1 VDVSRLTGALV
12 LAAALAAA
20 IVAVAGS
27 MREHPRAAA
36 SVPHAVA
43 DGDRS
48 LDCLTLNVYWEA
60 RSEPPLGQLADA
72 AVTLNR
78 VDHPAFPDDVCA
90 VVFDGGEWPR
100 HRCQFSWW
108 CDGKSDR
115 PRDVAAWRTARAAA
129 EKVLTGRYRD
139 PTGGALWYH
148 ADYVRPPWADILS
161 PVTRIGR
168 HVYYRE
174 S

>member
-1 VDVSRLTGALV
+1 VNRLAGALL

-20 IVAVAGS
+20 ILAVTSA
-27 MREHPRAAA
+27 MRDRPRETA
-36 SVPHAVA
+36 SVSPAFA
-43 DGDRS
+43 DGDPA
-48 LDCLTLNVYWEA
+48 LECLSLNVYWEA
-60 RSEPPLGQLADA
+60 RSEPPLGQLAVA

-78 VDHPAFPDDVCA
+78 VDHPAFPDDVCS

-108 CDGKSDR
+108 CDGKSNR
-115 PRDVAAWRTARAAA
+115 PRDMAAWETARAAA
-129 EKVLTGRYRD
+129 EKVLSRRYND
-139 PTGGALWYH
+139 PTNGALWYH
-148 ADYVRPPWADILS
+148 ADYVRPPWADTLA

-168 HVYYRE
+168 HVYYRK